1 MAVSTKIIKQRIR
14 SIKNTHK
21 MTRAMEMVSAS
32 KMRKAV
38 GRSLASRPYAWRA
51 LELLVNISKD
61 RVLTHPLL
69 TVREPVKKVLLI
81 IVAANKGLC
90 GSFNVNIFRFLHEY
104 IQQEV
109 DKQIKVEAVTVGK
122 YAERYAKKLGLPVV
136 GSFIDIQ
143 EDVTVE
149 QIRGL
154 SKLVEEEFSGGKY
167 DQVRIVYT
175 NYISVL
181 KNEVV
186 SRGLLPIRP
195 EHITLMIEQ
204 AGAYKGNKKEEQD
217 KIESMSLYLFEPS
230 EDEVL
235 NLVLPILTEVQLY
248 QALLESQASEHS
260 ARMMAM
266 RNASEAAEDMIRELT
281 LTYNKARQESITKEI
296 SEIAAGA
303 EALKQL

>member
-1 MAVSTKIIKQRIR
+1 MAASTKIIKQRIR
-14 SIKNTHK
+14 SIKNTYK
-21 MTRAMEMVSAS
+21 MTKAMEMVSAS

-38 GRSLASRPYAWRA
+38 GRSLSSRPYAWHA
-51 LELLVNISKD
+51 LELLINISKD
-61 RVLTHPLL
+61 RILTHPLL
-69 TVREPVKKVLLI
+69 TVREPIKKVLLI
-81 IVAANKGLC
+81 IVAANKGLS
-90 GSFNVNIFRFLHEY
+90 GSFNVNIFRFLSEY
-104 IQQEV
+104 IKKEV
-109 DKQIKVEAVTVGK
+109 DKQIKVDAVTVGK
-122 YAERYAKKLGLPVV
+122 YAERYAKKLGLPVI
-136 GSFIDIQ
+136 GSFIDVQ

-154 SKLVEEEFSGGKY
+154 SKLVEDEFVEGKY
-167 DQVRIVYT
+167 DQVRMLYT

-186 SRGLLPIRP
+186 SKGLLPIRP
-195 EHITLMIEQ
+195 ENITLMIEQ
-204 AGAYKGNKKEEQD
+204 AGADNDNKEEKQQ

-230 EDEVL
+230 EEEVL

-248 QALLESQASEHS
+248 QALLESQAAEHS

-266 RNASEAAEDMIRELT
+266 RNASEAAEDMIKELT
-281 LTYNKARQESITKEI
+281 LSYNKARQESITKEI